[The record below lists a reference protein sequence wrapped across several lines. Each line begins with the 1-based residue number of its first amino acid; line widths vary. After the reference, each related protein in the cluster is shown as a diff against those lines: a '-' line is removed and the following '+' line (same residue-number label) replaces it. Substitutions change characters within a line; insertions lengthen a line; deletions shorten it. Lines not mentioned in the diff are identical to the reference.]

1 MSFEYLSRFAFNS
14 FDEGREKRIPEKFII
29 DMTTVEGKMMRKL
42 SNLLWLSF
50 LLSLFT
56 LGFEGISKAS
66 FAQIRGED
74 SDRFFRQGNEVMEQQ
89 IRELQRENI
98 RQQQEE
104 TQAQN
109 EDDNDSQIDQK
120 EDFEVEREEKERELE
135 TGLEIKEPSD
145 IKIRE
150 VPDNPAA
157 LDDNVPESPHQEIKI
172 GN

>member
-1 MSFEYLSRFAFNS
+1 MY
-14 FDEGREKRIPEKFII
+14 KR
-29 DMTTVEGKMMRKL
+29 
-42 SNLLWLSF
+42 SHLLRLFF
-50 LLSLFT
+50 LLNILT
-56 LGFEGISKAS
+56 LGFEGISNPS

-98 RQQQEE
+98 RQQQE

-109 EDDNDSQIDQK
+109 EDDKDSQIDEK
-120 EDFEVEREEKERELE
+120 EDFEVETEAKERELE

-157 LDDNVPESPHQEIKI
+157 LDDNVPESPYQEIKI